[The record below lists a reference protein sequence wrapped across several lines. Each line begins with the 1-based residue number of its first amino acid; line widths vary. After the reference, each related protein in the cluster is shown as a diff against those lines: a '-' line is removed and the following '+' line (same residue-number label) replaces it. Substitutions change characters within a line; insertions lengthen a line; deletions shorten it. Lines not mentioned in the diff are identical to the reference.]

1 MLASRLTKQPKR
13 ATTREAILKKAPY
26 GALMMLYFA
35 APMRQ
40 MVVPQSGHLPLVM
53 GLPFLVTPST
63 GSFMIFFALHLT
75 QYASIAIL
83 NLSSFNIGVV
93 VPTIGERL
101 RRCSRGRTAL

>member
-13 ATTREAILKKAPY
+13 ATTREANIKKAPC

-53 GLPFLVTPST
+53 GLPFLVRPQRILHFLLSL
-63 GSFMIFFALHLT
+63 ALHAVSLD
-75 QYASIAIL
+75 SHK
-83 NLSSFNIGVV
+83 
-93 VPTIGERL
+93 
-101 RRCSRGRTAL
+101 

>member
-1 MLASRLTKQPKR
+1 MIHYCGRGSMVELELPKL
-13 ATTREAILKKAPY
+13 TTRVRFPSPAPWNPLNARKSINETAETGKHPRSHIKKAPY

-63 GSFMIFFALHLT
+63 GSCISFLALHFT
-75 QYASIAIL
+75 Q
-83 NLSSFNIGVV
+83 
-93 VPTIGERL
+93 
-101 RRCSRGRTAL
+101 